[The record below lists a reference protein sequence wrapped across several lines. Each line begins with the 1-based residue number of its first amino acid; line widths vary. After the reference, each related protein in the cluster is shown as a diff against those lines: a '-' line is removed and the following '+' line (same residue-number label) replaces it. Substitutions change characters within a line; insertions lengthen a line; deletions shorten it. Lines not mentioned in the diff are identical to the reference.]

1 MRSKSSNTIAAVAS
15 ALVTI
20 ALLGAAVRSRDS
32 VIPAPTSPAFWRRAE
47 VARIQSHLAGAESL
61 IAAGNVSRWSPA
73 QRAARAQNLKLLRAY
88 RERGIFPR
96 NIDFADRRE
105 PYFVDDRS
113 VMCAMAFLI
122 AASGRHDIVD
132 RIHATRNNARIRE
145 LADDTAL
152 VTWLDAAG
160 LTVTEAARIQ
170 PGYDCCVISSPRPA
184 LSANE
189 AATLAG
195 GVMLTGIGVA
205 LNLPFDRTSPP
216 RPWQATVGVITGIV
230 GIGVGLGSPKL
241 DDGGTASTL
250 STWNIAA
257 GVVSLGLGIYHMLP
271 RTGPKPAA
279 TAGVA
284 GPSATSAGL
293 ASRQSREPVITIA
306 PMLGAS
312 SGVRVTIAF

>member
-32 VIPAPTSPAFWRRAE
+32 VIPAPTAPAFWRRAE

-88 RERGIFPR
+88 RERVI
-96 NIDFADRRE
+96 
-105 PYFVDDRS
+105 
-113 VMCAMAFLI
+113 CAMAFLI